1 MVAILEI
8 DQTAPGF
15 SLRGIDDKIYALNQ
29 HDARL
34 TLVVFFKT
42 TCPTCMLAF
51 PYIEKIQRAY
61 RDAGL
66 AVWGIAQDAR
76 EPSAEFARAYGA
88 TFAILTDADL
98 RVARVYDPEFVPT
111 TFLIDRAGKII
122 ERVIAFNKIELNRVA
137 KVIAEKLNA
146 PVALTAPDNDGNPP
160 FKPG

>member
-1 MVAILEI
+1 MATLTIG
-8 DQTAPGF
+8 QTAPAF
-15 SLRGIDDKIYALNQ
+15 TLRGIDDKQYALNQ

-66 AVWGIAQDAR
+66 QVWGVSQDAR
-76 EPSAEFARAYGA
+76 DLSAEFARAYGA

-111 TFLIDRAGKII
+111 TFLIDRTGKINDC
-122 ERVIAFNKIELNRVA
+122 VIAFNKIELNRVA
-137 KVIAEKLNA
+137 KVIAEKLDA
-146 PVALTAPDNDGNPP
+146 PAALIAPDDDGNPV

>member
-1 MVAILEI
+1 MATLAI
-8 DQTAPGF
+8 DQPAPRF
-15 SLRGIDDKIYALNQ
+15 SLRGIDDKIYVLNQ

-66 AVWGIAQDAR
+66 AVWGISQDAR
-76 EPSAEFARAYGA
+76 AASAEFAREYGA

-98 RVARVYDPEFVPT
+98 RVSRVYDPEFVPT
-111 TFLIDRAGKII
+111 TFLIDRAGKIVDC
-122 ERVIAFNKIELNRVA
+122 VIAFNKIELNRVA

-146 PVALTAPDNDGNPP
+146 PAALIAPDDDSNPP